1 MSYEGISIRA
11 ALERINQN
19 HGGWFLP
26 QVQRQY
32 VWGARDESEDY
43 ICLLLDSILRGYP
56 IGGIVLWET
65 ESSIPHREFLSDYIN
80 GSRAKEVDSGLW
92 ARRKSLVYDG
102 QQRLQTLYSVLQYTV
117 NGRVLCFDLL
127 FDRKAHDTD
136 ETGFY
141 FIDKGA
147 KPKNGSIRMNYL
159 CAQDDDS
166 ELKEK
171 MKDQFVSEGSY
182 SQDESLTIKANL
194 DKLWSIFVQDN
205 TKTLAYFSVR
215 SNSDREV
222 NEIFRRLNTG
232 GVPLTQIELVLSKI
246 KAKHS
251 SFESD
256 LDALSGVI
264 YDASSIEFSA
274 AEIMQFIFM
283 MVYGA
288 TRVDADRVKESDV
301 DAFKLKL
308 TEVADPLKDFFEGY
322 LLGLFNIN
330 DRCIIPRSLA
340 LLPIMAYLA
349 ERHKAN
355 KIEVKRIPSDSI
367 KLIHQYFILS
377 QLNDWNTQTMV
388 TSFVKEAREAAIGG
402 LDFPLEKIKAIAIE
416 KNRIGGLRRQ
426 NFMSHAWFA
435 LKVLTPSRKYQFSS
449 TKPQIDHIFPKNL
462 VGGDQAYKETVDV
475 LWNFQPMPATINNYK
490 RAKHPL
496 DFFKSEEGKK
506 YFGDYD
512 CVPPLESDLWKDEI
526 EFIRE
531 RELKM
536 TEVLNTRYGLK
547 FERNESET

>member
-1 MSYEGISIRA
+1 MSYEGISIRG
-11 ALERINQN
+11 ALERINRN

-32 VWGARDESEDY
+32 VWGTRDESEDY

-65 ESSIPHREFLSDYIN
+65 EATVPHREFLSDYAN
-80 GSRAKEVDSGLW
+80 GSRTKEVDSGLW

-136 ETGFY
+136 ETGFF
-141 FIDKGA
+141 FIDKGV
-147 KPKNGSIRMNYL
+147 KPETESIRMNFL

-166 ELKEK
+166 EAKEK
-171 MKDQFVSEGSY
+171 LKDQFVSGGSY
-182 SQDESLTIKANL
+182 SSDEALTIKANL
-194 DKLWSIFVQDN
+194 DRLWSIFVQDN

-246 KAKHS
+246 KAKYS
-251 SFESD
+251 SFETE
-256 LDALSGVI
+256 LDALSDSI
-264 YDASSIEFSA
+264 YAASGIEFSA
-274 AEIMQFIFM
+274 AEIMQFVFL
-283 MVYGA
+283 MVFGTA
-288 TRVDADRVKESDV
+288 RVDSDRVKESDV
-301 DAFKLKL
+301 DEFKLGL
-308 TEVADPLKDFFEGY
+308 AAIAEPLKDFFEGY

-349 ERHKAN
+349 ERYKAD
-355 KIEVKRIPSDSI
+355 KIEVKRLSSDSI

-388 TSFVKEAREAAIGG
+388 TGFVKEAREAAKGR
-402 LDFPLEKIKAIAIE
+402 LDFPLENIRAIAVE
-416 KNRIGGLRRQ
+416 KHRIGGPRRHT
-426 NFMSHAWFA
+426 FMSHAWFA
-435 LKVLTPSRKYQFSS
+435 LKVLTPNRQYQFSS

-462 VGGDQAYKETVDV
+462 ADKDQAYKEIVDV
-475 LWNFQPMPATINNYK
+475 LWNFQPMPAGINNYK

-496 DFFKSEEGKK
+496 NFFRSVEGEK
-506 YFGDYD
+506 YLKDYD
-512 CVPPLESDLWKDEI
+512 YIPSLDSDLWKDEV
-526 EFIRE
+526 EFIRA
-531 RELKM
+531 RELMM
-536 TEVLNTRYGLK
+536 TEELKSRYGLE
-547 FERNESET
+547 FESEPV